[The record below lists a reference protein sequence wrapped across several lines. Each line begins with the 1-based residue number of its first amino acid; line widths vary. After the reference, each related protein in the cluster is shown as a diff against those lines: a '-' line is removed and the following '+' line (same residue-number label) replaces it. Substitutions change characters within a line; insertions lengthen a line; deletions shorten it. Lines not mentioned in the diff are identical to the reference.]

1 MMRILARATFAVLA
15 IAGMTNIVSAASLQ
29 VAPTTVEVPMG
40 SSASTLLLKNPG
52 KAPLKAQIR
61 VYRWSL
67 VNGEEKLDAAKD
79 VVASPPMVSIKPGMD
94 YTVRL
99 VRLNKAPVQSEETY
113 RIIIDEIPDPS
124 TRQSGVVQMA
134 FRYSVPVFFLPGANA
149 KGQLAWSIERRNG
162 KLVVSATNTG
172 ARRVRLADLRA
183 VDDKGKSVTIAKG
196 LAGYVLA
203 RSSKSWVAP
212 QALQTAAAP
221 LVIKAKGDSGPI
233 NAQALLQ
240 AAR

>member
-1 MMRILARATFAVLA
+1 MRILARATFAALA
-15 IAGMTNIVSAASLQ
+15 FAGMTDVASAASLQ
-29 VAPTTVEVPMG
+29 VAPTTVEIPMG
-40 SSASTLLLKNPG
+40 SSASTLMLKNPG

-67 VNGEEKLDAAKD
+67 AAGEEKLEPAND
-79 VVASPPMVSIKPGMD
+79 VVASPPMVSVKPGTD

-113 RIIIDEIPDPS
+113 RVIIDEIPDPS
-124 TRQSGVVQMA
+124 QRAAGVVQLA
-134 FRYSVPVFFLPGANA
+134 FRYSIPVFFLPGANA
-149 KGQLAWSIERRNG
+149 KGQLTWSVERRNG

-172 ARRVRLADLRA
+172 ARRVRLADLKA
-183 VDDKGKSVTIAKG
+183 VDDKGKSAVIAKG

-212 QALQTAAAP
+212 NTLNAGASSLQISAQ
-221 LVIKAKGDSGPI
+221 GDLGPI
-233 NAQALLQ
+233 NAQAKSL